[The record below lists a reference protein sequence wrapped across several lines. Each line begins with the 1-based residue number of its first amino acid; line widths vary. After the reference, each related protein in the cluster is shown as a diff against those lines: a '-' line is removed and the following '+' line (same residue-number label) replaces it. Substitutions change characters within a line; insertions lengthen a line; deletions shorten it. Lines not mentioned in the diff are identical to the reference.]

1 MGCSDAM
8 RRRVWL
14 LALLPV
20 LAVVFAF
27 VLPYGAS
34 FVPLVR
40 TPLVRG
46 GAVTVWENAALFSIT
61 LFTLKQAFFSVLISL
76 ALGLPGAWFIGNSR
90 SRFAP
95 ALRTL
100 TAVPFAMPSILVVMG
115 FVLFFGNSGWVNR
128 IFASLT
134 GADEGP
140 LRILYKPEAII
151 LAHGFLNFPLV
162 IRLVGDGLGRA
173 QGAYAPAAATLG
185 ASPVKTALTVILPL
199 AVPGLMS
206 AILLVFLYCFT
217 SFAVVLVLGGG
228 PSSTT
233 IAVEIYRH
241 ARIFLN
247 YHNAAALAL
256 VETLIAVSLF
266 LTYTFFGRKS
276 QMIKTDVN
284 KRIETGKRS
293 FAVWIIMIVYGLA
306 ITFFILGPLLSIPL
320 ESLLYRQSRSADQ
333 VLSLR
338 WWQSLGDTCLPALL
352 RSLTLAFFSATTAC
366 VLAVLAAG
374 SVKLLDSSAT
384 NRRFDDSGQYI
395 NSLKEPRRSLG
406 RFDSLWAN
414 IIRFFAAAPIVSSG
428 IVLALGWIILYGR
441 NFSRTPLTLV
451 IIHAVSALP
460 FAFNFISEGFR
471 SLPVNI
477 LNAASVFG
485 AGPLRGLLTTAL
497 PLSIPRIRS
506 AWGFAAA
513 LSLGELNAVMMLGM
527 EGWETLPLYI
537 YRAVGAYRYGTACAA
552 GTLLIL
558 GCVACFLLSETGR
571 KKYA

>member
-1 MGCSDAM
+1 MGRSDAIS
-8 RRRVWL
+8 RYSAVWL
-14 LALLPV
+14 LSLLPV
-20 LAVVFAF
+20 LAAAFAF

-34 FVPLVR
+34 FAPLIQ
-40 TPLVRG
+40 G
-46 GAVTVWENAALFSIT
+46 GNAITVWKNAALFSVT
-61 LFTLKQAFFSVLISL
+61 LFTLKQAFFSVLVSL
-76 ALGLPGAWFIGNSR
+76 ALGLPGAWFIGNSH

-95 ALRTL
+95 FLRTI
-100 TAVPFAMPSILVVMG
+100 TAVPFAMPSILVVLG

-128 IFASLT
+128 IFINLT

-151 LAHGFLNFPLV
+151 LAHGFFNFPLV
-162 IRLVGDGLGRA
+162 IGLVGDGLARA
-173 QGAYAPAAATLG
+173 RRAYAPAAASMG
-185 ASPVKTALTVILPL
+185 ASPTKTALTVILPL
-199 AVPGLMS
+199 AVPSLMS

-228 PSSTT
+228 PASTT

-266 LTYTFFGRKS
+266 LTYTFFGRKYR
-276 QMIKTDVN
+276 MIKTDVHE
-284 KRIETGKRS
+284 RIETDKRS
-293 FAVWIIMIVYGLA
+293 PVSWTILIVYCLVMA
-306 ITFFILGPLLSIPL
+306 FFILGPLLSIPL
-320 ESLLYRQSRSADQ
+320 ESLLYRPSRSADQ

-338 WWQSLGDTCLPALL
+338 WWQSLGDTCLPALV

-366 VLAVLAAG
+366 ILAVLAAG
-374 SVKLLDSSAT
+374 SVKLLEEQGRGNSA
-384 NRRFDDSGQYI
+384 
-395 NSLKEPRRSLG
+395 
-406 RFDSLWAN
+406 WVN
-414 IIRFFAAAPIVSSG
+414 IVRFFAAAPIVSSG
-428 IVLALGWIILYGR
+428 IVLGLGWIILYGR
-441 NFSRTPLTLV
+441 NFSRAPLALV
-451 IIHAVSALP
+451 ILHAVSALP

-471 SLPVNI
+471 SLPGNI
-477 LNAASVFG
+477 LSAASVFG

-497 PLSIPRIRS
+497 PLSLPRIRS

-558 GCVACFLLSETGR
+558 GCAACFFLSETG
-571 KKYA
+571 KKKHA